1 MDAPQIDAMIDPIR
15 CFWGRLRCL
24 FFFSCVAIDVA
35 NLKSSIISP
44 HFLINHWCWKSKP
57 ISNTYRK
64 LFPCTLARL
73 WTCSLW
79 MQFTL
84 AIEEISRFIFFRWRL
99 RVWCCLWKDDYFF
112 FNSSDA
118 ELIQNRNPVGWGPS
132 GKTWPRCELHLLH
145 NTSVLFIKRELS
157 SLVATCS
164 EFMAW

>member
-1 MDAPQIDAMIDPIR
+1 MDAPQIDAIIDPIR

-24 FFFSCVAIDVA
+24 FFFSCVAINVA

-44 HFLINHWCWKSKP
+44 HSLINHWYWKLES
-57 ISNTYRK
+57 ISNSYRK
-64 LFPCTLARL
+64 LFPYTLVRL
-73 WTCSLW
+73 WTRSLC

-84 AIEEISRFIFFRWRL
+84 AIEEISRFIVFRWRL
-99 RVWCCLWKDDYFF
+99 RVLCCLWKDDYFL

-132 GKTWPRCELHLLH
+132 GKTCPRCELHLLH

-164 EFMAW
+164 EFMVW